1 MNKHTSQ
8 RASTACKQHTGF
20 PEDLTT
26 WRCLVGL
33 SMWMC
38 ACTSIHTYLFEC
50 VIFDL
55 WNAGASIAKQYRWQ
69 SLEAIN
75 NQIRSG
81 KQQCNQKQMENI
93 TRPDDKETHIFTTR
107 QISLP
112 LLRRRCCCCHFY
124 CHCCSLLPYDYY
136 CNYYCYSTYYHCR
149 LSHGWNDEKD
159 RAPSKQSES
168 LNIPEHRQPLINN
181 RSAKSTGKPPLTQT
195 TSNMKTQ
202 KRCKQQSTIPDA
214 TMSNQNQGTKREYL
228 TT

>member
-38 ACTSIHTYLFEC
+38 ACTCIHTYLFEC

-75 NQIRSG
+75 NQIRSR
-81 KQQCNQKQMENI
+81 KQQRNQKQIENI
-93 TRPDDKETHIFTTR
+93 TRPDDKETHTVTTR
-107 QISLP
+107 QVSLP
-112 LLRRRCCCCHFY
+112 LLRRRC
-124 CHCCSLLPYDYY
+124 
-136 CNYYCYSTYYHCR
+136 NYYYHM
-149 LSHGWNDEKD
+149 
-159 RAPSKQSES
+159 
-168 LNIPEHRQPLINN
+168 
-181 RSAKSTGKPPLTQT
+181 T
-195 TSNMKTQ
+195 TT
-202 KRCKQQSTIPDA
+202 A
-214 TMSNQNQGTKREYL
+214 TTTATLL
-228 TT
+228 TTTADFRTGGMMKRTGRQASNPNR

>member
-1 MNKHTSQ
+1 
-8 RASTACKQHTGF
+8 
-20 PEDLTT
+20 
-26 WRCLVGL
+26 
-33 SMWMC
+33 
-38 ACTSIHTYLFEC
+38 
-50 VIFDL
+50 
-55 WNAGASIAKQYRWQ
+55 
-69 SLEAIN
+69 
-75 NQIRSG
+75 
-81 KQQCNQKQMENI
+81 MENI
-93 TRPDDKETHIFTTR
+93 TRPDDKETHIVTTR
-107 QISLP
+107 QVSLP

-202 KRCKQQSTIPDA
+202 KRCKHQSTIPDA
-214 TMSNQNQGTKREYL
+214 TMSNQNRGQSGNPSPLRVSFKSPTQYVCPSV
-228 TT
+228 